1 MTIQHYQFALKTFHG
16 VNAAADYTNEVDAF
30 RGLKDH
36 GGMVRWLADYTK
48 VKPSGEFQQSGATG
62 HSGQTADN
70 TTYNILLEYGEMDLD
85 EYFGQMAPPARLS
98 DIEAFWR
105 PLFAIADAVNGIHNL
120 KTSDAGIVE
129 EYYG

>member
-1 MTIQHYQFALKTFHG
+1 M
-16 VNAAADYTNEVDAF
+16 DAF

-36 GGMVRWLADYTK
+36 GGMVRWLADYKKAKT
-48 VKPSGEFQQSGATG
+48 SGETLQSGATG
-62 HSGQTADN
+62 HSGHTADN

-85 EYFGQMAPPARLS
+85 EYFGRMVPPALPS

-105 PLFAIADAVNGIHNL
+105 PLFAIADAIDGIHNL
-120 KTSDAGIVE
+120 KTSDTGIVE